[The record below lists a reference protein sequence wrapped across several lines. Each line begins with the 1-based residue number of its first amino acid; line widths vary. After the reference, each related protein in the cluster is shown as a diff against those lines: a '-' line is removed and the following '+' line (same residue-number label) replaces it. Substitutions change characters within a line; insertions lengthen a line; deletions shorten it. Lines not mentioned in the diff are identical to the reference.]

1 MTFSKSTRVKV
12 TLEGRTVTGC
22 VLMASSDTLSLI
34 VRLDKRLGIYR
45 EILLLIWVE
54 DLYVEIFK
62 ARPVLIEEDEH

>member
-1 MTFSKSTRVKV
+1 MTFSKSTRVKI

-45 EILLLIWVE
+45 EILLLMWVE
-54 DLYVEIFK
+54 DVYVEIFK